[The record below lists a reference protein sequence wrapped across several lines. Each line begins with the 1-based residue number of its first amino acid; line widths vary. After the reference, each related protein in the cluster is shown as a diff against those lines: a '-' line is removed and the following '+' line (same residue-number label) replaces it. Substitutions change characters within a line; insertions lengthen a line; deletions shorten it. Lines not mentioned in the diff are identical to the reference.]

1 MKKSILVNEIIK
13 MSGIV
18 ETICSRQLEQIYD
31 RMMKVN
37 KQRLELC
44 YLKAMNKEVTAKFV
58 ISVLSGIIVEK

>member
-18 ETICSRQLEQIYD
+18 ETTCSRQLEQIYD

-44 YLKAMNKEVTAKFV
+44 YLKAMNKDVTAKFV